1 MNMRQ
6 EQHIL
11 TREPAHRRQDMAAPA
26 VWRHRHMAA
35 AIQPGGAAQRRIR
48 AGAGSYQRMFTKT

>member
-6 EQHIL
+6 GQHIL
-11 TREPAHRRQDMAAPA
+11 TREPAHRRQD
-26 VWRHRHMAA
+26 MAA